1 MSKYN
6 NQEPMKIPEDKKEYE
21 KAIEEWAEGNE
32 SLKKLLIL
40 CNNVGVKTF
49 TCCGGH
55 KDRFASPYI
64 SVVVDEN
71 NFNLIVD
78 VFKRIYKNLDEIFSI
93 GFSLNNGDNGFTIT
107 TKIDNPNEKFDEIYN
122 IIKNYNENNEEE
134 IEIEENVE
142 KEIKY
147 IIELHKFM
155 VEKNIPYSINLVDIE
170 NTGNAGIY
178 FSLTEKDSP
187 ILELLKE
194 NKKFKLKNETYVK
207 ENDFYSIAY
216 YLDNYDYIDLK
227 ELLDG
232 IKRIY
237 E

>member
-6 NQEPMKIPEDKKEYE
+6 NQEPMKIPEDKIEYE

-40 CNNVGVKTF
+40 CNSVGVKTF

-55 KDRFASPYI
+55 KDRFAYPYI

-71 NFNLIVD
+71 NFDLIVD
-78 VFKRIYKNLDEIFSI
+78 VFKRIYKNIDEIFSI
-93 GFSLNNGDNGFTIT
+93 GFSLNNGNKILTIT

-122 IIKNYNENNEEE
+122 IIKNYNENNKEE
-134 IEIEENVE
+134 IEIEEDAE

-155 VEKNIPYSINLVDIE
+155 VEKNIQYSINLGDIE

-178 FSLTEKDSP
+178 FALTEKNSP
-187 ILELLKE
+187 ILKLLKE
-194 NKKFKLKNETYVK
+194 NEKFKLKNEIYVK
-207 ENDFYSIAY
+207 EKDFYQISY
-216 YLDNYDYIDLK
+216 YLDNYNYIDLK
-227 ELLDG
+227 ELLDE
-232 IKRIY
+232 IRRIY

>member
-6 NQEPMKIPEDKKEYE
+6 NQDPMKIPEDKKEYE

-40 CNNVGVKTF
+40 CNSLGVRTF

-55 KDRFASPYI
+55 KDRFAYPYI

-71 NFNLIVD
+71 NFDIIVD
-78 VFKRIYKNLDEIFSI
+78 VFKRIYINIEEIFSI
-93 GFSLNNGDNGFTIT
+93 GFCINNINKILTIT
-107 TKIDNPNEKFDEIYN
+107 TKTDNPNEKFDEIYN

-134 IEIEENVE
+134 IE
-142 KEIKY
+142 
-147 IIELHKFM
+147 LHKFM
-155 VEKNIPYSINLVDIE
+155 VEKNIPYAINLGDIE

-178 FSLTEKDSP
+178 FALTEKDSP

-194 NKKFKLKNETYVK
+194 NEKFKLKNETYLK
-207 ENDFYSIAY
+207 EKDFYSISY
-216 YLDNYDYIDLK
+216 YLDNYNYIDLK

-232 IKRIY
+232 IRSIY
-237 E
+237 G

>member
-6 NQEPMKIPEDKKEYE
+6 NQEPMKIPEDKIEYE
-21 KAIEEWAEGNE
+21 KAIEEWAEENE

-40 CNNVGVKTF
+40 CNNVGVRTF

-55 KDRFASPYI
+55 KDRLAYPYI
-64 SVVVDEN
+64 SVVVDES
-71 NFNLIVD
+71 NFDIIVD
-78 VFKRIYKNLDEIFSI
+78 VFKRIYKNIDEIFSI
-93 GFSLNNGDNGFTIT
+93 GFSLNNGNKILTIT

-122 IIKNYNENNEEE
+122 IIKNYNENNKEE
-134 IEIEENVE
+134 IELEEDVE

-155 VEKNIPYSINLVDIE
+155 VEKNIPYVINLGDIE

-178 FSLTEKDSP
+178 FALTEKDSP

-194 NKKFKLKNETYVK
+194 NEKFKLKNVLY
-207 ENDFYSIAY
+207 
-216 YLDNYDYIDLK
+216 
-227 ELLDG
+227 
-232 IKRIY
+232 
-237 E
+237 

>member
-6 NQEPMKIPEDKKEYE
+6 NQNPMEIPEDKKEYE

-55 KDRFASPYI
+55 KDRFAYPYI
-64 SVVVDEN
+64 AVVVDEN
-71 NFNLIVD
+71 NFDIITDL
-78 VFKRIYKNLDEIFSI
+78 FKRIYKNIAEIFSI
-93 GFSLNNGDNGFTIT
+93 GFGLNNGNNTFSIV
-107 TKIDNPNEKFDEIYN
+107 TKVENPNEKFDEIYN
-122 IIKNYNENNEEE
+122 IIKNYNENNKEE
-134 IEIEENVE
+134 IKLEENVE

-155 VEKNIPYSINLVDIE
+155 VDKNISYTINLGDIE
-170 NTGNAGIY
+170 NTGNAGL
-178 FSLTEKDSP
+178 FFLLTEKDSP

-194 NKKFKLKNETYVK
+194 NEKFKLKNEIYLK
-207 ENDFYSIAY
+207 EKDYYQISY
-216 YLDNYDYIDLK
+216 YLDNYNYMDLK

-232 IKRIY
+232 IRRIY

>member
-6 NQEPMKIPEDKKEYE
+6 NQEPMKIPEDKIEYE

-55 KDRFASPYI
+55 KDRFAYPYI

-71 NFNLIVD
+71 NFDLIVD
-78 VFKRIYKNLDEIFSI
+78 VFKRIYKNIYEIFSI
-93 GFSLNNGDNGFTIT
+93 GFCINNINKILTIT
-107 TKIDNPNEKFDEIYN
+107 TKINNPNEKFDEIYN
-122 IIKNYNENNEEE
+122 IIKNYNKNNEKE
-134 IEIEENVE
+134 IELKEDVK

-155 VEKNIPYSINLVDIE
+155 VEKNIPYAINLGDIE
-170 NTGNAGIY
+170 NTKSAGIY
-178 FSLTEKDSP
+178 FTLTEKDSP

-194 NKKFKLKNETYVK
+194 NEKFKLKNEIYLK
-207 ENDFYSIAY
+207 EKDYYHTSY
-216 YLDNYDYIDLK
+216 YLDNYNYMDLK

-232 IKRIY
+232 IRRIY

>member
-6 NQEPMKIPEDKKEYE
+6 NQEPMKIPEDKIEYE
-21 KAIEEWAEGNE
+21 KAIEEWAEENE

-40 CNNVGVKTF
+40 CNNVGVRTF

-55 KDRFASPYI
+55 KDRLAYPYI
-64 SVVVDEN
+64 SVVVDES
-71 NFNLIVD
+71 NFDIIVD
-78 VFKRIYKNLDEIFSI
+78 VFKRIYKNIDEIFSI
-93 GFSLNNGDNGFTIT
+93 GFSLNNGNKILTIT

-122 IIKNYNENNEEE
+122 IIKNYNENNKEE
-134 IEIEENVE
+134 IELEEDVE

-155 VEKNIPYSINLVDIE
+155 VEKNIPYVINLGDIE

-178 FSLTEKDSP
+178 FALTEKDSP

-194 NKKFKLKNETYVK
+194 NEKFKLKNETYLK
-207 ENDFYSIAY
+207 EKDYYHISY
-216 YLDNYDYIDLK
+216 YLDNYNYIDLK

-232 IKRIY
+232 IRRIY
-237 E
+237 D